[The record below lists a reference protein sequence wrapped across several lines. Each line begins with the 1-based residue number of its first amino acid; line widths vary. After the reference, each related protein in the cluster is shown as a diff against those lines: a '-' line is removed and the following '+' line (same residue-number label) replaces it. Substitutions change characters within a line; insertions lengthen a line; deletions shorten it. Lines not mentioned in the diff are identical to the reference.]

1 MMDMESTG
9 ASKLDNYQ
17 NFAKAFRVVD
27 YTKVMANMT
36 ANKAQLKH
44 VTDFASRD
52 LTESTELGATWLGR
66 LIIGLQQLLAETEPQ
81 VVIGQLQA
89 ELPDFME
96 VRPLL
101 IDMLGFMEKMA
112 PEDEVRQ
119 AAEVLGARLRNL
131 RALGQ

>member
-1 MMDMESTG
+1 
-9 ASKLDNYQ
+9 
-17 NFAKAFRVVD
+17 
-27 YTKVMANMT
+27 
-36 ANKAQLKH
+36 
-44 VTDFASRD
+44 
-52 LTESTELGATWLGR
+52 ESTELGASWLGR

-101 IDMLGFMEKMA
+101 IDMLSFMEKMA